1 MRDPSSERMDDED
14 NDDDDD
20 EEEEEEQEQ
29 EEGEGGEVD
38 DDEEEAPM
46 MPSQWQ
52 ALKLAGRCV
61 YKCTFRWLSTLEP
74 GISHLCRR
82 AGCPVLF

>member
-1 MRDPSSERMDDED
+1 MDDED
-14 NDDDDD
+14 DEDDYN
-20 EEEEEEQEQ
+20 EEEEEEG
-29 EEGEGGEVD
+29 EGEEVDD

-61 YKCTFRWLSTLEP
+61 YKFTFRWLSSLEP